1 MCQGVL
7 SLQVCVG
14 SRHIGHCLLCLM
26 VFKPLLVELVRG
38 EVAEG
43 LVGAAGIV
51 YFFVFMLRNGD
62 ERGPLP
68 AISVE

>member
-1 MCQGVL
+1 
-7 SLQVCVG
+7 
-14 SRHIGHCLLCLM
+14 M

-43 LVGAAGIV
+43 LVGAAGFI
-51 YFFVFMLRNGD
+51 YFFLFMFRNGD
-62 ERGPLP
+62 QRGPPP